1 MDIKFETIKRLM
13 KEKKYIATD
22 EIVWDVIKG
31 IKKMKNGKQMGQDL
45 YSICLEGPPGAGKSF
60 YAKTYKKVIADVFGE
75 DVEFLE
81 YQCDSSTGKTDL
93 FEEIRVAAAI
103 TGNKDEVIIS
113 GMLVEAIDAVN
124 SGKKVVLLLDEFEK
138 SRKETDAFMYQ
149 FLQDGKIK
157 TTQRGVVEIKPE
169 YKKNLQVILCKNDE
183 RELADPLLRRNHII
197 RLDVM
202 TPKNFAETVNM
213 NLPQCDE
220 DIRNIVS
227 LLYEKMYQERENFAS
242 IPSCSEGM
250 LAIQDACDL
259 LEEDAP
265 AEVIYADILSN
276 LLKHPDDIESFKM
289 MFKNDKKLSSFV
301 KKLQQAKKQQDLS
314 AKDEIYRSFFSKE
327 IQKLSGMQDYYEK
340 NKSIYE
346 GKIKS
351 LSQQVSELKKKQA
364 NSAQNSKEDT
374 NVNNSKS
381 NNTSVDNSS
390 IGINLTPQY
399 IANLSDPNSEVAQ
412 KLLEQIK
419 FMSGEESAL
428 EGLPVDVPIDIV
440 NNQTSIFAGSDNWY
454 EIMEIEVEEEGWESL
469 EKIVQGGIE
478 EYIKQYCIQQGITIE
493 GLKKYQHLQNKYDGI
508 YKLLCDKNNVD
519 KKWFKDMICYDGIVL
534 ENPTNVAYAKI
545 VAQKQQTE
553 DGKNC
558 YKIFSNKMIQNRD
571 LYNCSLYTLIN
582 GYVKYPYT
590 R

>member
-1 MDIKFETIKRLM
+1 MDIKFETIKNLM
-13 KEKKYIATD
+13 KKKKYIATD

-31 IKKMKNGKQMGQDL
+31 IKKMKNGNQLGQDL

-60 YAKTYKKVIADVFGE
+60 YAKTYKKVIDDVFDE

-124 SGKKVVLLLDEFEK
+124 SGKKVILLLDEFEK

-183 RELADPLLRRNHII
+183 RELADPLLRRNYII

-202 TPKNFAETVNM
+202 TPKNFVETVNM

-227 LLYEKMYQERENFAS
+227 LLYDKMYKERENFAKF
-242 IPSCSEGM
+242 PSCSEGM

-265 AEVIYADILSN
+265 IEVIYADILSN

-289 MFKNDKKLSSFV
+289 MLEKDNQLSGFV
-301 KKLQQAKKQQDLS
+301 KTLQQTKKQHDVS
-314 AKDEIYRSFFSKE
+314 AKDEIYRSFFSKG
-327 IQKLSGMQDYYEK
+327 IQKISGMKDYYDK
-340 NKSIYE
+340 
-346 GKIKS
+346 KIKS
-351 LSQQVSELKKKQA
+351 LNQQVSEL
-364 NSAQNSKEDT
+364 
-374 NVNNSKS
+374 
-381 NNTSVDNSS
+381 
-390 IGINLTPQY
+390 
-399 IANLSDPNSEVAQ
+399 
-412 KLLEQIK
+412 
-419 FMSGEESAL
+419 
-428 EGLPVDVPIDIV
+428 
-440 NNQTSIFAGSDNWY
+440 
-454 EIMEIEVEEEGWESL
+454 
-469 EKIVQGGIE
+469 
-478 EYIKQYCIQQGITIE
+478 
-493 GLKKYQHLQNKYDGI
+493 
-508 YKLLCDKNNVD
+508 
-519 KKWFKDMICYDGIVL
+519 
-534 ENPTNVAYAKI
+534 
-545 VAQKQQTE
+545 
-553 DGKNC
+553 
-558 YKIFSNKMIQNRD
+558 
-571 LYNCSLYTLIN
+571 
-582 GYVKYPYT
+582 
-590 R
+590 